1 MELRDTSGQISVLKI
16 FFLACWAFLLFLVVK
31 RSSYVFSF
39 AVQQVKMWAYDVL
52 VEGYDI
58 EVGKLYVWKAICSS
72 DFCINYCFKS
82 SANF

>member
-1 MELRDTSGQISVLKI
+1 MELRGTSGQISVLKI

-52 VEGYDI
+52 VEGYVI
-58 EVGKLYVWKAICSS
+58 EVGKLYVCMEGHML
-72 DFCINYCFKS
+72 F
-82 SANF
+82 